1 MSIVYK
7 CAVVSQFLQTCYL
20 VLFLILF
27 SALPLAVLAVTLLL
41 FINAVGSVSGISGNM
56 LFSVAFEIVFSLV
69 SYGFRSSVCTIIS
82 DLGV

>member
-1 MSIVYK
+1 MRGCISISSNMLFSIVFNI
-7 CAVVSQFLQTCYL
+7 V
-20 VLFLILF
+20 F
-27 SALPLAVLAVTLLL
+27 SIAFGVLAVTLLL